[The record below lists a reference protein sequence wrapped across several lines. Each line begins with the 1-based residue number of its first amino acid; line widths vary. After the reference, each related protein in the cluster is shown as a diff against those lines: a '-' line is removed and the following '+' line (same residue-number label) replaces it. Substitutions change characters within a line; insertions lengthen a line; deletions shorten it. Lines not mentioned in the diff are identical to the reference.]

1 LLSKLEVER
10 EVQTWAAN
18 YAVNKVEVDDDGTD
32 GRLTPVER
40 VDECTIEQVLR
51 SCPPPRPELK
61 IILLNVLP
69 ASTERDDGSSMG
81 KSSLMVQSLLG
92 GINST
97 LHTMYSIKK
106 DKKWIFTFP

>member
-1 LLSKLEVER
+1 MLHNISIALSDPHWPDGATLLRRCLPLDLDVKGTEEGGGWNNSTPLLRLLSKLEVER

-51 SCPPPRPELK
+51 SCPP
-61 IILLNVLP
+61 
-69 ASTERDDGSSMG
+69 
-81 KSSLMVQSLLG
+81 LG
-92 GINST
+92 QN
-97 LHTMYSIKK
+97 
-106 DKKWIFTFP
+106 